1 MEFNLFNKSNY
12 ELDEAV
18 FGQNPVR
25 KILDI
30 ANSDNN
36 IVVKVLGDSITED
49 DEKDE
54 TVFERQIRI
63 QNETFNADSKT
74 KSISLETPNSIQE
87 DNLIETL
94 LSEHGITIN
103 CDTKEIIENICQPV
117 RQISEQLQRE
127 SNQQISK
134 SLEKSLNA
142 ELTPPKKGGLL
153 DGLYVSI
160 ILSVTCR
167 V

>member
-1 MEFNLFNKSNY
+1 MEFNLFNKINC

-54 TVFERQIRI
+54 RVFERQIRI
-63 QNETFNADSKT
+63 QNETFNADSVEKSKSKSKT

-94 LSEHGITIN
+94 LSEPGITIN
-103 CDTKEIIENICQPV
+103 CDTKEIFEKICQPV
-117 RQISEQLQRE
+117 RQISKQLQRE
-127 SNQQISK
+127 SNQ
-134 SLEKSLNA
+134 
-142 ELTPPKKGGLL
+142 
-153 DGLYVSI
+153 
-160 ILSVTCR
+160 
-167 V
+167 